1 MNNEFEFYV
10 EDEEESFE
18 FYENFSNNKQLND
31 ELVEACGLKKVLPMK
46 VQEGINEGVLGMT
59 ATKYKKLHSIKEPFN
74 DNLTEVQVA
83 TKNVGIILTTL
94 QLRSHPK
101 TSLTHK
107 EGKQIG
113 VNCGQYAKDVI
124 AKAPMLHAT

>member
-1 MNNEFEFYV
+1 MNNEFEFYA

-18 FYENFSNNKQLND
+18 FYEDFGNKQLND

-74 DNLTEVQVA
+74 DNLTEEQVA
-83 TKNVGIILTTL
+83 TINAGIILTTL